1 MSKNFMVTSLNYAG
15 RRFQRHRPSA
25 ILAQSNPDLKWCT
38 VCNQTVPKAAW
49 GAHVG
54 GVQHRLNTRKNDKL
68 QDFALGLWEEHR
80 GAPLHE
86 ESNVERSIRD
96 GSVAEAFARQEARSD
111 DFAGRMLAAERSR
124 AQLLGVAADAN
135 DGDDDE
141 RGYAYS
147 HKRLASGGGGQGL
160 EGDGVEDCGSGG
172 VPRGDTYVDY
182 GAYYDARERGEDLSP
197 RQHRRQQE
205 QRAVV
210 SSSAHTVAHS
220 STQDFSSAAS
230 SPLSSSNAHKKQQ
243 ELINHA
249 ALRREMMLS
258 GVEEEGAAAGERGHR
273 STGSSNSRH
282 SGVGRAG
289 TQSRYDQSS
298 LGARQDS
305 TGGGSRRDDRA
316 HRSGEYAS
324 PSLRGG
330 REGSSG
336 EGRGRSASSGYGRRR

>member
-141 RGYAYS
+141 RGYASS
-147 HKRLASGGGGQGL
+147 HKRLASGRGGQGL
-160 EGDGVEDCGSGG
+160 EGDGVEDYGG
-172 VPRGDTYVDY
+172 GGALRGDTFVDY

-210 SSSAHTVAHS
+210 SSSAHS

-230 SPLSSSNAHKKQQ
+230 SPLSSSNAHRKQ

-258 GVEEEGAAAGERGHR
+258 GVEEEGADAAGERGHR
-273 STGSSNSRH
+273 STGSSNSRYN
-282 SGVGRAG
+282 GVGSAGSGRAG
-289 TQSRYDQSS
+289 TQSRYDRS

-305 TGGGSRRDDRA
+305 ARGGSRRDDR
-316 HRSGEYAS
+316 EYAS